1 MNMNSRKRLFVD
13 NEDPKVAGAE
23 NCSDN
28 SPKKVRFDRL
38 AFLSNKLQKM
48 KLRCDEFEN
57 FKKEVLWF
65 ANHEGLGSDLLSNL
79 KSSEK
84 EWGFIL
90 SAKTCLERLGCEN
103 LSLSMNIRVDIVN
116 FRQSIKA
123 FLEHKEGCIDR
134 S

>member
-38 AFLSNKLQKM
+38 AFLSNKIQKM
-48 KLRCDEFEN
+48 KLRCDEFEK

-84 EWGFIL
+84 ERGFIL

-103 LSLSMNIRVDIVN
+103 LSLSNNLLVTIEN
-116 FRQSIKA
+116 FRLAIKT
-123 FLEHKEGCIDR
+123 FLVEKESCVKR